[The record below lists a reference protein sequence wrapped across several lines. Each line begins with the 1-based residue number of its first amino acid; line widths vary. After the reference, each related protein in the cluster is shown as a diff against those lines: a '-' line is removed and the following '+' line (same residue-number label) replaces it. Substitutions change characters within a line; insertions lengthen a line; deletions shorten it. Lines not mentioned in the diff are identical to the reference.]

1 MEATMSNKNIT
12 MSVHEDDI
20 RRLTLASLTFILGR
34 HMSKYSNQVKEIE
47 DLIQDGTEKETLQS
61 LQKLV
66 SILEDSCHDL
76 SRIVPLVKEFDS

>member
-1 MEATMSNKNIT
+1 